1 MSLFSYE
8 GLRMEIPK
16 GYEFVYYAT
25 FIAGE
30 WDFLNVKNT
39 DVVLDAGAFVGDY
52 TVKVARK
59 AKEVVAV
66 EPLPWAFKILKENVE
81 INQLKNVVLVNKAL
95 YSVDGVKL
103 NISDEGTGSKLS
115 DEGIKVETT
124 TIESLGK
131 FSVVKMDIEG
141 AEGKVVKGDWLNHV
155 REIAIELHGKE
166 NVRKIPEI
174 LKERGFE
181 IRFMNKG
188 HIVKNTIRNV
198 ILHFPSFLRAEANTK
213 IFTKYLFTR
222 KYEVPALTKEE
233 YKILYGRIKT

>member
-1 MSLFSYE
+1 LGFQNIE
-8 GLRMEIPK
+8 GKHR
-16 GYEFVYYAT
+16 
-25 FIAGE
+25 
-30 WDFLNVKNT
+30 
-39 DVVLDAGAFVGDY
+39 
-52 TVKVARK
+52 
-59 AKEVVAV
+59 
-66 EPLPWAFKILKENVE
+66 
-81 INQLKNVVLVNKAL
+81 NQSTKNVVLVNKAL

-124 TIESLGK
+124 TESLGK

-155 REIAIELHGKE
+155 REIAMELHGKE

-181 IRFMNKG
+181 IKFMNKG

-213 IFTKYLFTR
+213 IFTKYLFAR